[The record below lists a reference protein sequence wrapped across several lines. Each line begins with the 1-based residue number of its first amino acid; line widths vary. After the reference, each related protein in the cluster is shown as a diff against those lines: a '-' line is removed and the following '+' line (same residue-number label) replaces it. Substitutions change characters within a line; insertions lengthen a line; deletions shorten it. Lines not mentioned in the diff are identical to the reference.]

1 MEIAMVRWR
10 PLARYQLHRVRDTGP
25 SQGQWTHLFRHQI
38 FFQCPIVHSLP
49 YCPSTVYAVPL
60 PPPQRPALAYDPT
73 SLPTNI
79 SDPLLQ
85 YMTNFT
91 TMLLTF
97 GCGRDLYSPLQT
109 CSDYQ
114 CEYRSW
120 LCGVSFPRC
129 SKPSPMSSES
139 SSGSN
144 AQAPFSAL
152 QPQPSGVSPRNP
164 FFPVVNYTYTSLLP
178 CLEVCHAD
186 DRACPYFLGISCP
199 YGVGLINSGGPGVV
213 GQGTTEVAQ
222 DRWCNAWCNG
232 N

>member
-1 MEIAMVRWR
+1 MSSAGSVELNSVWLRGSGEWKSQWFVGGLSPGTNCTAYVIQDQVK
-10 PLARYQLHRVRDTGP
+10 VSGP
-25 SQGQWTHLFRHQI
+25 IYFVTKSSS
-38 FFQCPIVHSLP
+38 FQCPIVHSLP
-49 YCPSTVYAVPL
+49 YCPSTV
-60 PPPQRPALAYDPT
+60 
-73 SLPTNI
+73 LPTNI

-120 LCGVSFPRC
+120 LC
-129 SKPSPMSSES
+129 
-139 SSGSN
+139 GSN

-199 YGVGLINSGGPGVV
+199 VPQFNADASMVLGSLTVV
-213 GQGTTEVAQ
+213 ALE
-222 DRWCNAWCNG
+222 W
-232 N
+232 